1 MRKMLLTVV
10 AGAGFA
16 CAFAEVKLAAPFAD
30 GMVLQRDAKTAVW
43 GTADA
48 GERVT
53 VSFAGQSVSA
63 TADAEGRWL
72 VRLAPMAASKEGR
85 TLRANGVEVKDVLVG
100 EVWFCCGQSN
110 TDMPLVFGNPH
121 YRDREGILLAGIT
134 NLKTVRC
141 VFASDYMGSATPRRE
156 ATYPVAWRPFT
167 PENLGNPPSFS
178 AMGVYFAIAL
188 HNALDVPIG
197 IVGSYCGGSNID
209 AWTPRA
215 GYVGA
220 PESIRETAEFPVVEM
235 NAWTNTMARGPIFN
249 AMQQPTVLWNEMVEP
264 WCPMTMKGLIWYQGC
279 TNRNEP
285 ERYCDKMHALY
296 KGWSAKFENPG
307 LKLYFVQL
315 APWSQDITGIQLA
328 QAKFAAEEPNAGMV
342 VTADIGN
349 NCDIHPADKGPIGR
363 RLAALALRRD
373 YGFDSLVADSPTIR
387 EVHADGDS
395 LVLSFDNA
403 EGWYVYNADW
413 GASVPFEVAG
423 ADGDFRP
430 ARLVNLNDGTRE
442 AIAYKTT
449 GVVKGRELIL
459 KSDAVSA
466 PRRVRYLFQRPWTG
480 NVFSSAG
487 LPLGPFEA
495 SVDDY
500 SGRRGFVYIAE
511 AVPDVIQE
519 IRYYSTYNF
528 VGDRIDGYERPC
540 ALITR
545 EAAVALKAASD
556 DCVRRGYRLKV
567 YDAYR
572 PQRAVSHFMRWAKD
586 TADTRMKAPFYPNL
600 DKSVL
605 FAQGYIAEKSGHSRG
620 STVDL
625 TLFDAK
631 TGKEVDMGGTF
642 DWFGAESHPDYKG
655 VTQQQFANRMLLREI
670 MLAHG
675 FKPLAEEWWHFTLAN
690 EPYPD
695 TYFDFPVK

>member
-16 CAFAEVKLAAPFAD
+16 CAFAEVKLATPFAD

-141 VFASDYMGSATPRRE
+141 VFASDYRGSATPRRE

-188 HNALDVPIG
+188 HNALDIPIG

-235 NAWTNTMARGPIFN
+235 NAWTNTMARGPILN

-315 APWSQDITGIQLA
+315 APWEHSWWNLQMA
-328 QAKFAAEEPNAGMV
+328 QAKFAAEEPNAGL
-342 VTADIGN
+342 VTSVDVGN
-349 NCDIHPADKGPIGR
+349 SYDIHPVDKGPLGR

-373 YGFDSLVADSPTIR
+373 YGFSSLVADAPT
-387 EVHADGDS
+387 VSSVKTDGDK
-395 LVLSFDNA
+395 LVLTFDNA
-403 EGWYVYNADW
+403 DGWYVYNADW
-413 GASVPFEVAG
+413 GVGVPFEIAG
-423 ADGDFRP
+423 DDGEYKP
-430 ARLVNLNDGTRE
+430 ARVVNANNGAEKGEPWKTNGT
-442 AIAYKTT
+442 
-449 GVVKGRELIL
+449 VKGKAIVLAAEGVASPT
-459 KSDAVSA
+459 K
-466 PRRVRYLFQRPWTG
+466 VRYLFQRPWNG
-480 NVFSSAG
+480 NLFATSG

-495 SVDDY
+495 SV
-500 SGRRGFVYIAE
+500 
-511 AVPDVIQE
+511 
-519 IRYYSTYNF
+519 
-528 VGDRIDGYERPC
+528 ER
-540 ALITR
+540 
-545 EAAVALKAASD
+545 K
-556 DCVRRGYRLKV
+556 
-567 YDAYR
+567 
-572 PQRAVSHFMRWAKD
+572 
-586 TADTRMKAPFYPNL
+586 
-600 DKSVL
+600 
-605 FAQGYIAEKSGHSRG
+605 
-620 STVDL
+620 
-625 TLFDAK
+625 
-631 TGKEVDMGGTF
+631 
-642 DWFGAESHPDYKG
+642 
-655 VTQQQFANRMLLREI
+655 
-670 MLAHG
+670 
-675 FKPLAEEWWHFTLAN
+675 
-690 EPYPD
+690 
-695 TYFDFPVK
+695 